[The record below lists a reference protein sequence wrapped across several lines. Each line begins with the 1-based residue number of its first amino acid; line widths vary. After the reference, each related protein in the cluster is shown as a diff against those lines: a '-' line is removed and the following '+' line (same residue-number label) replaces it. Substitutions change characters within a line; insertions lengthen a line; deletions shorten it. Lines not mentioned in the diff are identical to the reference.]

1 MIIKAGT
8 KLTVKDRRKGT
19 FEGVAAKDFDTE
31 MTEFYPIITSEYVE
45 GAANEWYPGDKI
57 ECRNTLCKIQPHD

>member
-8 KLTVKDRRKGT
+8 KLTVKHRRKGT

-31 MTEFYPIITSEYVE
+31 MSEFYPIITSEYV
-45 GAANEWYPGDKI
+45 GGMANEWYPGDNI
-57 ECRNTLCKIQPHD
+57 ECRNTLCEIRPHD